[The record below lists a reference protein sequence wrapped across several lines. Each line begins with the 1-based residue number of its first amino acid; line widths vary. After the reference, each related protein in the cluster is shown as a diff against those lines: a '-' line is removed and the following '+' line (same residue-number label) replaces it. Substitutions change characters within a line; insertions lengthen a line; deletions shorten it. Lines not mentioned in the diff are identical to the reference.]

1 MAVQSRRRT
10 SASGR
15 DLPVDRCALVLHFP
29 GHAEAFTPCQY
40 PFLSV
45 FNKFRSTVD
54 FAEIDKKHVFLTN
67 CLEKD
72 NIFRPKHDT
81 AGLIP

>member
-1 MAVQSRRRT
+1 MAVRSRRRT
-10 SASGR
+10 SATGR
-15 DLPVDRCALVLHFP
+15 ELSVDRCALLLHLP
-29 GHAEAFTPCQY
+29 DHAEAFTPCQY

-54 FAEIDKKHVFLTN
+54 FAEIDKKPVFLPN
-67 CLEKD
+67 WLEKD

-81 AGLIP
+81 A